1 MNFENAGN
9 IFLRKRIRE
18 IFRNLHIQKHLHGLY
33 SSTLA
38 TLRGT
43 LRGWSALYEVSL
55 RLVGITAFT
64 FEEQSTVLTQV

>member
-1 MNFENAGN
+1 M
-9 IFLRKRIRE
+9 
-18 IFRNLHIQKHLHGLY
+18 GLY

-43 LRGWSALYEVSL
+43 LGGWSALYEVSL

-64 FEEQSTVLTQV
+64 SEEQGTVLTQV